1 MASFCA
7 FVWGVSRSMGIVQG
21 VSSGSLMWWRTVWS
35 VSWFMKPSRGLKIPL
50 AMFSTSLAVASDT
63 AIFGRCFVVSS
74 VCCWGGRTRF
84 ISLPPWGLGIWGSR
98 LG

>member
-1 MASFCA
+1 MVSFSA
-7 FVWGVSRSMGIVQG
+7 FLWGVSRIMGIVQG
-21 VSSGSLMWWRTVWS
+21 VSSGSLMWWRMVWRS
-35 VSWFMKPSRGLKIPL
+35 VWFMKPWRGLKIPL

-63 AIFGRCFVVSS
+63 AIFGWCLVVFS
-74 VCCWGGRTRF
+74 VCCWGGSIRF